1 MSGSNELPLLKS
13 ARREAVGA
21 LLIWL
26 LVTIYSVGYCCAY
39 GYNRDPKTLTF
50 ILGFPDWIFWGIVV
64 PWGGS
69 TIISAVFAFCLMK
82 DDDLDS

>member
-1 MSGSNELPLLKS
+1 MSDSNELPLLKS

-26 LVTIYSVGYCCAY
+26 LVTTYSVSYCCAY
-39 GYNRDPKTLTF
+39 GYNRDPQTLTF

-64 PWGGS
+64 PWGAS
-69 TIISAVFAFCLMK
+69 TVISAVFAFCFMK
-82 DDDLDS
+82 DEDLDS